1 MKAPWFS
8 NKQWTWS
15 GLKCVQVSPCAISPK
30 QAWCRGKLVRDMAT
44 PQEVLSSLK
53 HRSLILR
60 PILCKS
66 AVVIFII
73 DNNYLKR
80 LILIILLCLQ
90 GSLSKMCGPK
100 KKSCIY
106 FTTFPCIHSFPW
118 SDQITTCVFFK
129 TYFILVIFQAVAGG
143 KKCCLSQ

>member
-1 MKAPWFS
+1 MAP
-8 NKQWTWS
+8 
-15 GLKCVQVSPCAISPK
+15 
-30 QAWCRGKLVRDMAT
+30 

-53 HRSLILR
+53 HHSLILR

-80 LILIILLCLQ
+80 LIPIILLSLQ
-90 GSLSKMCGPK
+90 GSLSKMRGPK

-129 TYFILVIFQAVAGG
+129 TYFILVNKRLQVVRSVASASKFNPVTVWWGEQWCFAVRALFLDSSSAISSFQIF
-143 KKCCLSQ
+143 CHFL